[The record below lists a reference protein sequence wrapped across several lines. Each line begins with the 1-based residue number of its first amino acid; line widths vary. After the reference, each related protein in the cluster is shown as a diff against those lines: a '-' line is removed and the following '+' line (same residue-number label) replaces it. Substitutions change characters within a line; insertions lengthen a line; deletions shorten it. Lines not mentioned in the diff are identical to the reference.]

1 MLQSMGRK
9 ELDTTK
15 VNRTKYSSH
24 QLRVAIKQL
33 KCRWSKLR
41 YTVSGKC
48 PLDFRDKIRVHASY
62 LNGFF
67 Y

>member
-1 MLQSMGRK
+1 MLQSMGRN

-33 KCRWSKLR
+33 KCRWSNII
-41 YTVSGKC
+41 GKSTG
-48 PLDFRDKIRVHASY
+48 PRQL
-62 LNGFF
+62 GFEF
-67 Y
+67 HFPHLPAT